1 MKKHIRLSDG
11 FYHINGKKYKDLIG
25 SRASVYHGTAY
36 KTSGGLT
43 KEDLEQ
49 NKHGRIVS
57 KKLADLATKQNHL
70 GDHKQTVGSHT
81 FGSKKS
87 KKHSSKKH
95 SSKKHSRKASSKK
108 HSISTNKQ

>member
-25 SRASVYHGTAY
+25 SRASVYHETAY
-36 KTSGGLT
+36 KTAGGLT

-57 KKLADLATKQNHL
+57 KKLAKLAEKQNHL
-70 GDHKQTVGSHT
+70 GEHKQTKGSHT

-87 KKHSSKKH
+87 MK
-95 SSKKHSRKASSKK
+95 SKKHSRKSSTKK
-108 HSISTNKQ
+108 SKR

>member
-11 FYHINGKKYKDLIG
+11 FYHINGKKYKDLVG
-25 SRASVYHGTAY
+25 SRASVYHETAY

-57 KKLADLATKQNHL
+57 KKLASLAEKQNHL
-70 GDHKQTVGSHT
+70 GEHKQTKGSHT
-81 FGSKKS
+81 FGSKKTM
-87 KKHSSKKH
+87 KKK
-95 SSKKHSRKASSKK
+95 SSKKHSRKSSTKK
-108 HSISTNKQ
+108 SSH

>member
-25 SRASVYHGTAY
+25 SRASVYHETAY

-57 KKLADLATKQNHL
+57 KKLANLAEKQNHL
-70 GDHKQTVGSHT
+70 GEHKQTKGSHT

-87 KKHSSKKH
+87 MKKSSKR
-95 SSKKHSRKASSKK
+95 HSRKSSTKK
-108 HSISTNKQ
+108 SKR

>member
-11 FYHINGKKYKDLIG
+11 FYHINGKKYKDLVG
-25 SRASVYHGTAY
+25 TRACVYHETAY

-57 KKLADLATKQNHL
+57 KKLATLAVKQNHL
-70 GDHKQTVGSHT
+70 GDHKQTKGSHT
-81 FGSKKS
+81 FGSKQS
-87 KKHSSKKH
+87 MKHK
-95 SSKKHSRKASSKK
+95 SKKHSRKSSTKK
-108 HSISTNKQ
+108 SRR

>member
-25 SRASVYHGTAY
+25 TRACVYHETAY

-43 KEDLEQ
+43 KEDLEL

-57 KKLADLATKQNHL
+57 KKLATLAVEQNHL
-70 GDHKQTVGSHT
+70 GDHKQPKESKE
-81 FGSKKS
+81 FGSLKSMKRKRSSKHKSQKPSTKKS
-87 KKHSSKKH
+87 K
-95 SSKKHSRKASSKK
+95 R
-108 HSISTNKQ
+108 